1 MSEPNIPS
9 LGDTELEVLN
19 VVWDRGEST
28 VGQVHEV
35 ISGRREVAYTTIMTV
50 MKNLARKGYLSYS
63 MRGRSYLYW
72 SERTAG
78 DVRSGLLRDLVQRAF
93 GDSPLTLALT
103 LVREESLSA
112 RELDDLKEAIRRLED
127 GDTDH
132 E

>member
-1 MSEPNIPS
+1 
-9 LGDTELEVLN
+9 
-19 VVWDRGEST
+19 
-28 VGQVHEV
+28 
-35 ISGRREVAYTTIMTV
+35 
-50 MKNLARKGYLSYS
+50 
-63 MRGRSYLYW
+63 
-72 SERTAG
+72 
-78 DVRSGLLRDLVQRAF
+78 VRSGLLRDLVQRAF